1 MRSFG
6 QTATMGQRLLADYPQ
21 YTQLC
26 RSIKFTLD
34 LNDQNRQA
42 FEMSMKNT
50 EVISMDDHPSRLS
63 FSWILECACDCSRN
77 PTGTRS
83 NT

>member
-1 MRSFG
+1 
-6 QTATMGQRLLADYPQ
+6 MGQRLLTDYPQ

-42 FEMSMKNT
+42 FELSMKNT
-50 EVISMDDHPSRLS
+50 DVISID
-63 FSWILECACDCSRN
+63 
-77 PTGTRS
+77 
-83 NT
+83 